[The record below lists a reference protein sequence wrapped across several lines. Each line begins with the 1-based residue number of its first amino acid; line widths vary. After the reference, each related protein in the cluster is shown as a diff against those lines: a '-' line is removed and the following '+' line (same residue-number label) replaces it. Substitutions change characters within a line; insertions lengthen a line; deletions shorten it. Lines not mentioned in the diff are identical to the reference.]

1 MPITFSCSCGH
12 TLSVPDS
19 KAGAAGKCPRCAATV
34 RVPST
39 AVTAAASNGKAD
51 AFAGLYE
58 KLASEPAPLEMDGD
72 PAGGP
77 SRKPVPPC
85 PKCGTQYEPDVVV
98 CIACGLNIVTGQPLG
113 AGSSDEPF
121 RLKRSLV
128 RNDSEEGETMG
139 FWKMTMGVLLKPL
152 QTLELFG
159 VIFSRQDMLAKGVVF
174 YAASFIAVGLA
185 AAFAA
190 RPDRNA
196 EIQNQVEQIERLQKV
211 EHHVPAE
218 WVDVKGAAQ
227 GLTEWGEPLAI
238 KVLEP
243 VGPVEAGKPFTVR
256 MLVMEPDHSKPVVG
270 KAKLGRTSSHGNPPG
285 NEWHELKPGSKE
297 GEFVAQIPAT
307 REGGSS
313 FAFSITCR
321 PGTQAGDLN
330 CSRCN
335 VHITWSHLPGW
346 GRLVVDDR
354 TSAIAEAARAKGLPV
369 PDGKPKHGL
378 LAAAMG
384 TAGTVAAIAGNV
396 IGLLISAAIFTFA
409 ARLLGGGG
417 GFSLMLVTM
426 AYLTGFSNFLQ
437 VFSLLT
443 PLKLQ
448 MWLQVALLFYGMG
461 LQLFALMKVYDI
473 DVLQALMT
481 ALVGFAAKLFGAAFI
496 VLAALKLFGMA

>member
-1 MPITFSCSCGH
+1 MPIAFSCSCGH
-12 TLSVPDS
+12 TLRVPDS
-19 KAGAAGKCPRCAATV
+19 KAGATGKCPRCAATV

-39 AVTAAASNGKAD
+39 ALASANGNGD
-51 AFAGLYE
+51 AFAGLFE
-58 KLASEPAPLEMDGD
+58 KFSSEPAPLEVEGES
-72 PAGGP
+72 AER
-77 SRKPVPPC
+77 SHTKSVPPC

-98 CIACGLNIVTGQPLG
+98 CIACGFNLVTGQPLG
-113 AGSSDEPF
+113 MGSPDEPF
-121 RLKRSLV
+121 RPRRAIV
-128 RNDSEEGETMG
+128 RNDSEEAESMG
-139 FWKMTMGVLLKPL
+139 FWKMTLGVLLKPL

-159 VIFSRQDMLAKGVVF
+159 AIFSRQDMLAKGVIF
-174 YAASFIAVGLA
+174 YAASFVAVGLA

-196 EIQNQVEQIERLQKV
+196 EVQNQIEQIERLQNV
-211 EHHVPAE
+211 EHHVPQE
-218 WVDVKGAAQ
+218 WMDVKLGAQ
-227 GLTEWGEPLAI
+227 GLTEWGEPLSL
-238 KVLEP
+238 KVIEP
-243 VGPVEAGKPFTVR
+243 VGPVEAGKPFMVR
-256 MLVMEPDHSKPVVG
+256 MLVMEPDRSRPAIG

-285 NEWHELKPGSKE
+285 NEWHDMKTGTKE
-297 GEFVAQIPAT
+297 GEYVVQLPAT
-307 REGGSS
+307 RQGGSS

-346 GRLVVDDR
+346 GQLVVDDR
-354 TSAIAEAARAKGLPV
+354 TTAIAEAARAHGLPV
-369 PDGKPKHGL
+369 ADNSPKHGL
-378 LAAAMG
+378 VSAALG

-417 GFSLMLVTM
+417 GFTLMLVTM

-437 VFSLLT
+437 FLSLLT

-448 MWLQVALLFYGMG
+448 MWLQVGLLFYGLG

-496 VLAALKLFGMA
+496 VLAALKILGMA

>member
-1 MPITFSCSCGH
+1 MPITFSCPCGH
-12 TLSVPDS
+12 TLCVPDS
-19 KAGAAGKCPRCAATV
+19 KAGATGKCPRCAESV

-39 AVTAAASNGKAD
+39 AVAVAANGQGD
-51 AFAGLYE
+51 AFAGLFE
-58 KLASEPAPLEMDGD
+58 KFATEPAALEMEGD
-72 PAGGP
+72 SGKRFPNKAI
-77 SRKPVPPC
+77 PPC
-85 PKCGTQYEPDVVV
+85 PRCGTQFEPDVIV
-98 CIACGLNIVTGQPLG
+98 CIACGLNLVTGQPLG
-113 AGSSDEPF
+113 TGAPDQPF
-121 RLKRSLV
+121 RSKRALV
-128 RNDSEEGETMG
+128 RNDSEEAETMG
-139 FWKMTMGVLLKPL
+139 FWKMTIGVLFRPL

-159 VIFSRQDMLAKGVVF
+159 AIFSRQDMLAKGVVF

-196 EIQNQVEQIERLQKV
+196 EAQNQVEQIERLQKV
-211 EHHVPAE
+211 GAQVPQD
-218 WVDVKGAAQ
+218 WVDVKSAAQ
-227 GLTEWGEPLAI
+227 GLTDWGEPFSF
-238 KVLEP
+238 KVVEP
-243 VGPVEAGKPFTVR
+243 LGPVEAGKPFTVR
-256 MLVMEPDHSKPVVG
+256 MLVMEPGRVKSAIG
-270 KAKLGRTSSHGNPPG
+270 KAKFGRTASHGNPPG
-285 NEWHELKPGSKE
+285 NVWHDMKPGSKE
-297 GEFVAQIPAT
+297 GEYVAQLPAT

-346 GRLVVDDR
+346 GQLVLDDR
-354 TSAIAEAARAKGLPV
+354 TSAIAEAAKAHGLPV
-369 PDGKPKHGL
+369 ADKTPKHGL
-378 LAAAMG
+378 VSAALG

-417 GFSLMLVTM
+417 GFPLMLVTM

-437 VFSLLT
+437 FFSLLT

-448 MWLQVALLFYGMG
+448 MWLQVGLLFYGLG

-496 VLAALKLFGMA
+496 VLAALKVLGMA